1 MIIKEGIHPIPQ
13 NSGPLLKQ
21 LSSFTPGRVNLIGE
35 YTDYNGGMVMPAA
48 LELGIKSELSLFNTE
63 LGSVICVSRNN
74 SETVEFEQ
82 LELFKLVEDVI
93 LSGLE
98 KSDAIELPKLSPH
111 HWSRYIAGCV
121 VLFRSALLSRHLP
134 PPDWVEKTI
143 SIVLD
148 SSLPQ
153 GAGLSS
159 SAALCVSILGQLNIL
174 SGIPLDAKTLARL
187 AMLVEHRFAGTHCGL
202 MDQLAVLCSRADHF
216 TRIDFLEYPVSHD
229 FHISYAKAH
238 EAFHNHS
245 LVIFKTGVQHSLAES
260 EYNSR
265 RAACD
270 EALKALNEALGLGA
284 HSLGELAR
292 LPRFATISTQ
302 AEYLN
307 QLESLLE
314 SRANKSELAKR
325 ATHAM
330 LENSRV
336 MTAAKAL
343 TSGDLQAL
351 NGAMRASHQS
361 LDTLYEVTCPELNIA
376 CEAVET
382 VVRELCTSLP
392 ALALNALIGPRM
404 TGGGFG
410 GSTVQL
416 IHNTLC
422 DGFKERFES
431 GEDPYT
437 KTTGLKPQIIITRP
451 SAGFSAGFEVN
462 N

>member
-1 MIIKEGIHPIPQ
+1 
-13 NSGPLLKQ
+13 
-21 LSSFTPGRVNLIGE
+21 
-35 YTDYNGGMVMPAA
+35 
-48 LELGIKSELSLFNTE
+48 
-63 LGSVICVSRNN
+63 
-74 SETVEFEQ
+74 
-82 LELFKLVEDVI
+82 
-93 LSGLE
+93 
-98 KSDAIELPKLSPH
+98 
-111 HWSRYIAGCV
+111 
-121 VLFRSALLSRHLP
+121 
-134 PPDWVEKTI
+134 
-143 SIVLD
+143 
-148 SSLPQ
+148 
-153 GAGLSS
+153 
-159 SAALCVSILGQLNIL
+159 
-174 SGIPLDAKTLARL
+174 
-187 AMLVEHRFAGTHCGL
+187 
-202 MDQLAVLCSRADHF
+202 
-216 TRIDFLEYPVSHD
+216 
-229 FHISYAKAH
+229 
-238 EAFHNHS
+238 
-245 LVIFKTGVQHSLAES
+245 
-260 EYNSR
+260 
-265 RAACD
+265 
-270 EALKALNEALGLGA
+270 
-284 HSLGELAR
+284 
-292 LPRFATISTQ
+292 
-302 AEYLN
+302 
-307 QLESLLE
+307 
-314 SRANKSELAKR
+314 
-325 ATHAM
+325 M